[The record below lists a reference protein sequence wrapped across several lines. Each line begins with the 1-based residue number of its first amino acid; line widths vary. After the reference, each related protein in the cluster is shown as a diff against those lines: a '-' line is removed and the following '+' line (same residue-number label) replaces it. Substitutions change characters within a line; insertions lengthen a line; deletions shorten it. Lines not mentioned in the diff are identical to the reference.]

1 MPCPHNEISIVR
13 RSQQQSAVAA
23 AAYQSGEKLFC
34 EYDQQV
40 KHYPEKRGI
49 VHNEILLPA
58 NAPPEYADRNTLWNA
73 AEAVEKQ
80 WNSQLARRW
89 VLTIPKEIP
98 PDQYA
103 VLVREFCE
111 QQFVS
116 KGMIVDFAIHDTHP
130 PGHNPHAHVLLTMRA
145 MDKHGKWLPKS
156 RKVYDLDENG
166 ERIKLPSG
174 RWKSHK
180 EDTVD
185 WNDQKYCEIWRHE
198 WEVIQNR
205 YLEANDR
212 PERVDLRSYARQGLD
227 IVPTVHE
234 GTAVRQME
242 KRGIQTN
249 IGNLNR
255 EIRAANRLMK
265 SIRQLIQNL
274 KGWITELGE
283 KRKELLAQKA
293 AEEATLLPNLLMK
306 YMEIRKE
313 ERKDWTRAGQ
323 NRGTSQ
329 DLKAVSE
336 ALSYLRQKG
345 LSTVEDLEA
354 FLESSGKSA
363 ADYRNQMKP
372 KEARSKVID
381 GILASRTDC
390 KECKPVYEKYQK
402 IFFKK
407 TKEKFKQEHPEV
419 ARYAKAAAYLAKHP
433 DDKDSTQKEL
443 QEEQEKLLS
452 EIAELK
458 VPLTEVQEDLKKL
471 RDIRYWVRKA
481 TPGTEE
487 SKEPPKKQ
495 PIKEVLQDKA
505 DEKKA
510 QRTAPA
516 QDFGLS
522 YEDWKPPGKAKKP
535 KPRQKSPEEQFQE
548 AKNRC
553 FRILADYLHL
563 LMAWRTDY
571 APHSPEEAFHP
582 RFVEALQKQ
591 DQVEYLLDV
600 LLFGETEE
608 KAALITDYGKDVIQL
623 EQRMAELAAAD
634 AARTKKH
641 HERHAAAPEH

>member
-1 MPCPHNEISIVR
+1 MPCPHNEISIVQ
-13 RSQQQSAVAA
+13 RSHRQSAVAA

-34 EYDQQV
+34 EYDQEV

-58 NAPPEYADRNTLWNA
+58 NAPLEYTDRNTLWNA

-89 VLTIPKEIP
+89 VLSIPREIP

-103 VLVREFCE
+103 ALVRDFCR

-116 KGMIVDFAIHDTHP
+116 KGMCVDFAIHDK
-130 PGHNPHAHVLLTMRA
+130 GDGNPHAHVMLTMRA
-145 MDKHGKWLPKS
+145 MDERGKWLPKS
-156 RKVYDLDENG
+156 RKVYELDKNG

-185 WNDQKYCEIWRHE
+185 WNDRKYGEIWRHE

-205 YLEANDR
+205 YLEANNR
-212 PERVDLRSYARQGLD
+212 PERVDLRSYERQGLD
-227 IVPTVHE
+227 IIPTVHE
-234 GTAVRQME
+234 GAAVRQME

-255 EIRAANRLMK
+255 EIKAANSLMK
-265 SIRQLIQNL
+265 SIRQLIKNL
-274 KGWITELGE
+274 KGWIAELSE
-283 KRKELLAQKA
+283 KRNELLAQKA
-293 AEEATLLPNLLMK
+293 AEEAVFLPNLLMK
-306 YMEIRKE
+306 YMEIRKA
-313 ERKDWTRAGQ
+313 ERSSWTRAGQ
-323 NRGTSQ
+323 SRGTSK

-443 QEEQEKLLS
+443 QEEQETLLE

-495 PIKEVLQDKA
+495 PLKEVLQDKA

-510 QRTAPA
+510 QKNAPA
-516 QDFGLS
+516 QT
-522 YEDWKPPGKAKKP
+522 K
-535 KPRQKSPEEQFQE
+535 
-548 AKNRC
+548 
-553 FRILADYLHL
+553 H
-563 LMAWRTDY
+563 
-571 APHSPEEAFHP
+571 
-582 RFVEALQKQ
+582 KQ
-591 DQVEYLLDV
+591 QD
-600 LLFGETEE
+600 
-608 KAALITDYGKDVIQL
+608 
-623 EQRMAELAAAD
+623 MEL
-634 AARTKKH
+634 
-641 HERHAAAPEH
+641 